1 MQVRSASVADDNTR
15 EENEYSD
22 GMVHCRMIHRIDL
35 QTYFRS
41 NRLKFNYSTSK
52 GRTDTCQMQRQKK
65 MWESSHM
72 GKRVSR
78 ALVSTETRKK
88 RDAVKIM
95 KGEFEN
101 VL

>member
-22 GMVHCRMIHRIDL
+22 GMVHCPS
-35 QTYFRS
+35 S
-41 NRLKFNYSTSK
+41 NRFAGGRLKFNYSTSK
-52 GRTDTCQMQRQKK
+52 GRRDPCQMQLQKK

-72 GKRVSR
+72 GN
-78 ALVSTETRKK
+78 EFTRKK